1 MSLTSKWGR
10 DLPALD
16 LCLISVSFTGKQAF
30 GPKKYFKQIPNDL
43 NIFNAD
49 YLTLQEF
56 WFRYFAMLSKNYDP
70 EFGGYSRAPKF
81 PQPSNLKTMFR

>member
-1 MSLTSKWGR
+1 MVL
-10 DLPALD
+10 
-16 LCLISVSFTGKQAF
+16 VQ
-30 GPKKYFKQIPNDL
+30 KKYITTDNDL
-43 NIFNAD
+43 NNFIAD
-49 YLTLQEF
+49 YLTQQEF